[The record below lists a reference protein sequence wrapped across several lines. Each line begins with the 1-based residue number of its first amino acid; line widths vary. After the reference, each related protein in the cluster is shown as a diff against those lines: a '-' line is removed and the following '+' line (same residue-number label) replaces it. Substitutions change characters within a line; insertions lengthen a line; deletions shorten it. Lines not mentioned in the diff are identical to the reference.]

1 MPYWFYIELYI
12 TCKDEERKRS
22 GSFRLRYIDMKIFLP
37 DLNSRTVQVNH
48 AYEMHIAGKS
58 YR

>member
-1 MPYWFYIELYI
+1 MPHCFYIELYI
-12 TCKDEERKRS
+12 TSHDEERKRP

-48 AYEMHIAGKS
+48 AYEMHVAGKS
-58 YR
+58 YK